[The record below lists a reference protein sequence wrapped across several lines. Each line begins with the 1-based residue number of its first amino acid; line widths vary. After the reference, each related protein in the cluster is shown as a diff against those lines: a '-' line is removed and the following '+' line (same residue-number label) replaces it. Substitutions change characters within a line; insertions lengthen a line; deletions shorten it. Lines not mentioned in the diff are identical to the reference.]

1 MSWDAWHNAKDE
13 KLIRLSCDEKTSK
26 NCWNSTKF
34 DFTQFSIVFERFLS
48 PGWSDLCLVFCI
60 VSGILR
66 HKFRVPTKGTLVDFF
81 FTYKGVCAKIA
92 AHCGRSRWL
101 KKSWKSVH
109 GFINIFP
116 TIYFLGK
123 IIWQLFAKMGHP
135 NAQPAEAGASL
146 SLTIL
151 PHKHSPAELEYD
163 IMSRYWFPCEM
174 GGEIKA
180 LLSPGEAWYNLE
192 RKSVLL
198 RLQLM
203 LSFKNK

>member
-34 DFTQFSIVFERFLS
+34 DFTQFSIGFERFLS

-66 HKFRVPTKGTLVDFF
+66 HKFRVPTKGTLEDFF

-135 NAQPAEAGASL
+135 NVQAGSKTNSSMWKEGQRAKGEWDL
-146 SLTIL
+146 K
-151 PHKHSPAELEYD
+151 HKVYGQD
-163 IMSRYWFPCEM
+163 QDNSRAP
-174 GGEIKA
+174 
-180 LLSPGEAWYNLE
+180 S
-192 RKSVLL
+192 
-198 RLQLM
+198 
-203 LSFKNK
+203 